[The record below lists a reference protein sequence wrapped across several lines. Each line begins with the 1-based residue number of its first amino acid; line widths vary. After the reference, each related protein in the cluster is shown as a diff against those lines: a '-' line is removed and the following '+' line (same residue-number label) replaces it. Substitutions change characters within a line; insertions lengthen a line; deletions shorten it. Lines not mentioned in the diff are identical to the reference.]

1 MAVDVDVVFVVVVLA
16 VLVAPI
22 PVGVTVAVRANR
34 RWDLATRASQRRTTK
49 GSTGKHLQRRRD
61 AEEVSKTL
69 VFDLG
74 YEVQTYRVETRP
86 RQDAGSPTDAETTIA
101 RIDGIARFG
110 SEVSGPR

>member
-1 MAVDVDVVFVVVVLA
+1 MRASHRWSLA
-16 VLVAPI
+16 A
-22 PVGVTVAVRANR
+22 
-34 RWDLATRASQRRTTK
+34 RASQRRMTK

-86 RQDAGSPTDAETTIA
+86 RRDAGSPTDAETTIA
-101 RIDGIARFG
+101 RVDEIARFG
-110 SEVSGPR
+110 FEGSGRR